1 MINRLLVRLFFFA
14 ILTVTICT
22 PFSAISSGSNVL
34 SDVKLQNIQKE
45 LILKALDALKS
56 KPKLTDKE
64 EKELENYSQAQYFME
79 KYAAEQRL
87 IEDIKT
93 WAFTEP
99 EAINKLQ
106 KNIKDTPPISEDEFY
121 KKSQRQP
128 LNILEKKLEEQ
139 KLTLTAQ
146 REKLLSLSDQVAKT
160 RIRPENNQRQL
171 VTNQSRLTD
180 IYKQI
185 QELRGENSTSSDE
198 KKWVHLNAEGLFLE
212 AQNERFNKETQNNS
226 THLQLLTLEQQLLS
240 MDSKNNELKNQWLQ
254 AIINEKR
261 KEASEALVADTDSTD
276 EINTQKTVLQ
286 QLLSENNTFQQ
297 SLLEHTER
305 INKLT
310 NFSRNIKNQL
320 NSLTTIRQEI
330 DQQSNLFGKSVLL
343 ARTLRNSLL
352 HLPSIIVDGKLSEEI
367 SEIRL
372 KKFQYDQQ
380 RQLLDTPNKFLDDI
394 VSEVQLTPDEYEKA
408 KNLSENRKRLLDSLS
423 LNAGKLLTIALSL
436 HLDQQR
442 LDNLGKELSGKLEQE
457 LFWVTSSQ
465 PMGIN
470 WLLNLPRLVW
480 SEVTSMPWEKMTYVS
495 VLSLLQKNWF
505 ILLISLV
512 VCIYLYSRRQLIK
525 TIQNGMI
532 KKIGHIRHDSLLLT
546 PLSLLLSLLY
556 IAPVGLFMSTIALIF
571 ISYNAFDMGLSN
583 IGYSFFYS
591 IITWSIFALLI
602 QLLQPRGLATK
613 HFQWSVQYCRKLRQ
627 HLRKLSHLLV
637 PLILIVNLAVN
648 QARELDQDVLGMLL
662 LMIGTIIQAR
672 FIFTLFRDL
681 KYFLGSKIL
690 HVLITIL
697 LSGISLIQTV
707 LIAMGYYYT
716 ALILE
721 HQILGTLV
729 LVAGF
734 SLLQSLAI
742 RSIRIGEHRL
752 AYQRAVKKH
761 TATENRSFEEPVL
774 DLATVNQQSLR
785 LLNAVL
791 IFSFTISF
799 FWLWKNFAGIFSAI
813 NNLSLWE
820 YQGVNNTTHL
830 YLGNVMLAVITMITT
845 LILARNLP
853 GLLEITVLSRLK
865 IRAGNSYAATTLLSY
880 GITSIGVI
888 FTLAFLGFSWDKLQW
903 LVAAI
908 GFGISIGLREVFA
921 NILSGL
927 IILFE
932 RPIRIGDTISL
943 GDMTGE
949 VSKIHIRATTILD
962 WDNKEV
968 IIPNSM
974 LLNEKMINWSLS
986 SSIIRIIL
994 PFYVTHDADKKQ
1006 VEELLLQAC
1015 REHHFVV
1022 DTPKSIATLMEYG
1035 DSALFYELR
1044 LFIMHVDHRLTVKN
1058 AVNSRVSE
1066 LFEEHGIIVAP
1077 QKRLLSFQ

>member
-1 MINRLLVRLFFFA
+1 MRNLLLIRLFVFF
-14 ILTVTICT
+14 ILTITIHT
-22 PFSAISSGSNVL
+22 SLPDIASASNVL
-34 SDVKLQNIQKE
+34 SDVKLQNMQKE

-79 KYAAEQRL
+79 KYVAEQRL

-93 WAFTEP
+93 WDFTEP
-99 EAINKLQ
+99 EAIRKLE
-106 KNIKDTPPISEDEFY
+106 KSIKETSPVLEDQFY

-128 LNILEKKLEEQ
+128 LNVLEKNLEEQ
-139 KLTLTAQ
+139 KLALANQ

-171 VTNQSRLTD
+171 VVNQTRLTD

-185 QELRGENSTSSDE
+185 QELKGENSTSSDE
-198 KKWVHLNAEGLFLE
+198 KKWVHLNSEGLFIE
-212 AQNERFNKETQNNS
+212 AQNERFNKEIQNNS
-226 THLQLLTLEQQLLS
+226 SHLKLLTLENQLLS
-240 MDSKNNELKNQWLQ
+240 IDIKNNELKNQWLQ
-254 AIINEKR
+254 SIINEKR
-261 KEASEALVADTDSTD
+261 KEASEALVADTDNTD
-276 EINTQKTVLQ
+276 ETTTQTLVLQ
-286 QLLSENNTFQQ
+286 QLSSENNKLKQ
-297 SLLEHTER
+297 SLLEYTER

-310 NFSRNIKNQL
+310 NSSRNIKNQL
-320 NSLTTIRQEI
+320 NSLTTIRQSIE
-330 DQQSNLFGKSVLL
+330 QQSSLFGKSVLL

-352 HLPSIIVDGKLSEEI
+352 HLPNIIVDRKLSEEI
-367 SEIRL
+367 SETRL
-372 KKFQYDQQ
+372 QKFQYDQQ
-380 RQLLDTPNKFLDDI
+380 RQLLDTPDKFI
-394 VSEVQLTPDEYEKA
+394 SNMVSEVQLTSTEYETV
-408 KNLSENRKRLLDSLS
+408 KNLSENRKKLLDSLS
-423 LNAGKLLTIALSL
+423 LNTGKLLTIALSL

-442 LDNLGKELSGKLEQE
+442 LDSLGKELSGKLEQE

-465 PMGIN
+465 PMGVN

-480 SEVTSMPWEKMTYVS
+480 NEIVAMPWEKITYVS
-495 VLSLLQKNWF
+495 ILSFLQKSWF
-505 ILLISLV
+505 IILITLMF
-512 VCIYLYSRRQLIK
+512 CIYLYSRRPLIK
-525 TIQNGMI
+525 KLQNNI
-532 KKIGHIRHDSLLLT
+532 AQKIGHIRQDSLLLT

-556 IAPVGLFMSTIALIF
+556 IAPVGLFMAIMALVF
-571 ISYNAFDMGLSN
+571 IEYNTFDTGLSN

-591 IITWSIFALLI
+591 IITWSILALLI
-602 QLLQPRGLATK
+602 QLLQPGGLATK
-613 HFQWSVQYCRKLRQ
+613 HFKWSVQYCQQLRQ

-637 PLILIVNLAVN
+637 PLILIVNLAEN
-648 QARELDQDVLGMLL
+648 QVRELDQDILGMLL

-672 FIFTLFRDL
+672 LIFMLFRDL
-681 KYFLGSKIL
+681 KYLFGSKIL

-707 LIAMGYYYT
+707 LIATGYYYT

-721 HQILGTLV
+721 QQILGTLV
-729 LVAGF
+729 LVTGF

-761 TATENRSFEEPVL
+761 AATENRSFEEPVL

-791 IFSFTISF
+791 IFSFIISF
-799 FWLWKNFAGIFSAI
+799 FWLWKNFAEIFSAI

-820 YQGVNNTTHL
+820 YRGENSSTHL
-830 YLGNVMLAVITMITT
+830 YLGNVILAVITMITT

-865 IRAGNSYAATTLLSY
+865 IRAGNSYAAMTLLSY
-880 GITSIGVI
+880 GITSLGVI

-943 GDMTGE
+943 GNMTGE
-949 VSKIHIRATTILD
+949 VSQIHIRATTILD

-986 SSIIRIIL
+986 NSIIRIIL
-994 PFYVTHDADKKQ
+994 PFYVTHDSDKKL

-1044 LFIMHVDHRLTVKN
+1044 LFIMHVNHRLAVKN
-1058 AVNSRVSE
+1058 EINSRVSE
-1066 LFEEHGIIVAP
+1066 LFAEKGIVVAP